1 MTWHWT
7 DELAKVLIEHDAVDP
22 RRVAEWIS
30 APSAY
35 RSDLSAKEL
44 ARKLLA
50 EIPSRD
56 DAAAPS
62 AA

>member
-7 DELAKVLIEHDAVDP
+7 DDLAKVLIEQHAVDP

-35 RSDLSAKEL
+35 RSDLPAEDL

-50 EIPSRD
+50 EIASGDNP
-56 DAAAPS
+56 AAVS